1 MSDLDQPRRG
11 YLTPPPPPYASP
23 VPPAPVPVPPQP
35 ARPRQPRAP
44 WIIAGISVL
53 VAIGGVLFGLGV
65 FKPSPANHS
74 QASHGTF
81 DISGTITVQGSA
93 LDDYT
98 ATADGGCEGTGG
110 YSDMTSGTAVTVAD
124 ATGKIVATGAL
135 GQGLDIGGGCQISF
149 DVPGVPTHLSKYV
162 VTVSH
167 RGSQVLTPAQ
177 AFQPLDLTLG
187 G

>member
-23 VPPAPVPVPPQP
+23 VPPAPVPP
-35 ARPRQPRAP
+35 RPRQPRTP
-44 WIIAGISVL
+44 WVIAGISVL

-65 FKPSPANHS
+65 FNLAPAGHS

-81 DISGTITVQGSA
+81 DISGTVTIQGSA
-93 LDDYT
+93 FEDYT
-98 ATADGGCEGTGG
+98 LDTDDSSCMGTGG
-110 YSDMTSGTAVTVAD
+110 YSDMTPGTAVTVAD
-124 ATGKIVATGAL
+124 STGKIVATGAL
-135 GQGLDIGGGCQISF
+135 GQGLDTGGGCQISF
-149 DVPGVPTHLSKYV
+149 DVPGVPTHLSEYV